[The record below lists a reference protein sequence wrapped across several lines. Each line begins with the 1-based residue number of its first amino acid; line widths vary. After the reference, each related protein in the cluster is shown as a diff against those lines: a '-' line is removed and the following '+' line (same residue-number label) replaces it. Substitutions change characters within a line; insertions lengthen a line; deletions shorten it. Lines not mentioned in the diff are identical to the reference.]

1 MLLEIGRVYNVV
13 GRKTNSWVRGTFHMT
28 ERPLSHIDTAWVCV
42 LGHVQLF
49 ATPWTVARQAPLSM
63 EFSRQEYWSGLPFP
77 IPGDLPNPGIK
88 PTSLSSPVLAGWLFT
103 NCTTLEAPSC
113 LLYSPIQSL
122 LYLLFSSVALFIYL
136 FLIEGWLLYSIML
149 VSTKHQHESAISLPM
164 SLPTSTS
171 LPPSSP
177 SHPSRLIPSPSLS
190 SLSPIANSHQLSI

>member
-1 MLLEIGRVYNVV
+1 MCTLRNG
-13 GRKTNSWVRGTFHMT
+13 W
-28 ERPLSHIDTAWVCV
+28 
-42 LGHVQLF
+42 LF
-49 ATPWTVARQAPLSM
+49 VTPWTVAHQAPLCR

-177 SHPSRLIPSPSLS
+177 SHPSRLLPSLGLS
-190 SLSPIANSHQLSI
+190 SLSQTENSHWLSILHMVM